1 MGRLVTQ
8 TTWAR
13 SLHWRRSKSSSRG
26 LQKNSIGGR
35 FVPFIGWSS
44 SVSHR
49 FNVRERLLF
58 VSGSKACVSQFT
70 FVFDW
75 ICYSAQ
81 AKPYLR
87 GAVGPRLGPLVEKAG
102 FTMEDAAQTWDVL
115 RLFQKRCKKSCAPE
129 ACANFTAWASNLT
142 PRERHRHQ
150 PKRGGFRGP
159 LQRNGRARSG
169 LPLVQ
174 LVPGMRIARH
184 LNPQRVNRGMRAAE
198 QRLQIRSAEGEVD
211 RLLRPSDNA
220 DLPAV
225 RRHDPDAARAGA
237 INPPVLSTFNPS
249 GTPGSEPSFKSAKML
264 RPTMLAASSSRIAR
278 MCCEERVLATYIVCS
293 SATARA
299 RSGIRNWRARSSCR
313 SAPGYKRAH
322 RPIDCFLPLDP
333 VSRARGRGNACPGW

>member
-87 GAVGPRLGPLVEKAG
+87 GAVGPRLV
-102 FTMEDAAQTWDVL
+102 AA
-115 RLFQKRCKKSCAPE
+115 C
-129 ACANFTAWASNLT
+129 
-142 PRERHRHQ
+142 RESRIH
-150 PKRGGFRGP
+150 
-159 LQRNGRARSG
+159 NGRCRANLGRTTTFSKEMQKK
-169 LPLVQ
+169 LC
-174 LVPGMRIARH
+174 A
-184 LNPQRVNRGMRAAE
+184 RGMR
-198 QRLQIRSAEGEVD
+198 QC
-211 RLLRPSDNA
+211 LRHG
-220 DLPAV
+220 LPTSL
-225 RRHDPDAARAGA
+225 RASV
-237 INPPVLSTFNPS
+237 IVTNPK
-249 GTPGSEPSFKSAKML
+249 G
-264 RPTMLAASSSRIAR
+264 AASA
-278 MCCEERVLATYIVCS
+278 VHCS
-293 SATARA
+293 ETAA
-299 RSGIRNWRARSSCR
+299 PDLGYRSCSVYQGCGLPGTLTRN
-313 SAPGYKRAH
+313 
-322 RPIDCFLPLDP
+322 
-333 VSRARGRGNACPGW
+333 V